1 MYEVLAKI
9 NDVAWGMPLVV
20 LIVGAGIY
28 FSIRMKFPQFR
39 YFKEMIRIMSSGGD
53 SKEGLSPLKTFIF
66 TAARSVGVGNIAG
79 MATAIYFGGPGAI
92 FWLWVLALVGSAVAM
107 IEAILAQ
114 TYRVKELGEYRGG
127 PAYYMSKGIRHK
139 TFGKILGCLYAVVT
153 VIGVAFLM
161 SGVQSYNIAH
171 GFEDAIGIS
180 YKVVGAIL
188 ALLMA
193 FVIMGGL
200 KRIGGTAKVI
210 SPVMAILYIIVTLI
224 VVVCNIGKLPG
235 VIALIFKSAF
245 GVDQVFG
252 AIVGSAVTMGI
263 RRGVFANEVGI
274 GTSAITGAVS
284 EIENPVMQG
293 LTNALSVFIGTFFVC
308 TPSAIMMLM
317 TGCYN
322 VSDGSGALLYEGLP
336 GVEYGNGFVSASINS
351 VLHGGG
357 NIFIAVAIFCF
368 AFVALLAYYLY
379 SESNLLYL
387 FKGSKTAVNI
397 LRVLFV
403 AAIWIGSLLSAD
415 TIWTLGDIA
424 NAFMAW
430 INVAALIILGNR
442 GIKIFKDY
450 DAQKKAGIEKPVF
463 SPKKLGIGNECET
476 WK

>member
-322 VSDGSGALLYEGLP
+322 VSDGSGVLLYEGLP

>member
-1 MYEVLAKI
+1 
-9 NDVAWGMPLVV
+9 
-20 LIVGAGIY
+20 
-28 FSIRMKFPQFR
+28 
-39 YFKEMIRIMSSGGD
+39 
-53 SKEGLSPLKTFIF
+53 
-66 TAARSVGVGNIAG
+66 
-79 MATAIYFGGPGAI
+79 
-92 FWLWVLALVGSAVAM
+92 
-107 IEAILAQ
+107 
-114 TYRVKELGEYRGG
+114 
-127 PAYYMSKGIRHK
+127 
-139 TFGKILGCLYAVVT
+139 
-153 VIGVAFLM
+153 
-161 SGVQSYNIAH
+161 
-171 GFEDAIGIS
+171 
-180 YKVVGAIL
+180 
-188 ALLMA
+188 
-193 FVIMGGL
+193 
-200 KRIGGTAKVI
+200 
-210 SPVMAILYIIVTLI
+210 
-224 VVVCNIGKLPG
+224 
-235 VIALIFKSAF
+235 
-245 GVDQVFG
+245 
-252 AIVGSAVTMGI
+252 
-263 RRGVFANEVGI
+263 
-274 GTSAITGAVS
+274 
-284 EIENPVMQG
+284 
-293 LTNALSVFIGTFFVC
+293 
-308 TPSAIMMLM
+308 MMLM